1 MSGSSGR
8 PASTNT
14 QKEKTLSI
22 RTPRNSKRGVAA
34 AVTAALGVSLL
45 AMSTS
50 VGATAVATS
59 VRISGADRAATSVD
73 ASTKAAAL
81 TGAPI
86 TFNTK
91 FVVAS
96 STSYADSVTAAAL
109 AGANGA
115 TILLLPASGALSTD
129 AAARFALAENVWIV
143 GGPSAVPSSVEGAIQ
158 AASTPATVFTR
169 LGGTNRFETASAVAS
184 NIGSASIGL
193 LAAKKTVI
201 LVNSDTFADAVAAGP
216 AAWKGKHPVLLTP
229 AGSLNATTKAAII
242 ASGATQVLILGGTS
256 AISEAVAT
264 EVDAITGVDIIRIGG
279 ANRFET
285 ASLLAT
291 QLIKSV
297 GTGGLGFS
305 AVNVGLANLDAAG
318 GGADALASSP
328 YLGFATAPLLGV
340 SSSGVPAETAAWL
353 AANKATTNKL
363 HVFGG
368 TSAVSASTVDAALT
382 SAGKLADPTA
392 TLLANEKLG
401 TFAVIFSEPVPVAN
415 VTTANFQ
422 VLNANASINAAWL
435 GACPGVTC
443 ASVTASGAVNSAATI
458 FVVSV
463 PTASTNLLAGNTIQF
478 LGGTVAVADGRTV
491 AGKSLVIPADTVA
504 PVATLSATIGTSGCV
519 NTKFQVKLSEP
530 VVTTLAAAGIFTV
543 NGTAITPASATYT
556 LNGTDVTVGSAYTV
570 VGYDTAVVTITSGTL
585 GQAETLARV
594 AGKIKDAAGN
604 SAAAA
609 STTVAADNTK
619 PTVVSASAAITGT
632 TAAQVTINSALVVQ
646 AKATGVAGNSI
657 TVAVAAGASTSV
669 SVTGTAISVTV
680 ASLTTTTPSDVVA
693 AIAGSS
699 AASALV
705 NATAVTS
712 TATWTAA
719 TSTLAGGTS
728 TLKLTTNYSETIL
741 SSSVTPGDVTYDADG
756 AGVVAAVNAVVT
768 GTNAPAVS
776 GSTVV
781 TTHLLTAANQLP
793 VLNTAIAIY
802 LAGAAGDVG
811 GNPSVLKAS
820 QLIG

>member
-1 MSGSSGR
+1 M
-8 PASTNT
+8 
-14 QKEKTLSI
+14 SI
-22 RTPRNSKRGVAA
+22 RTQRNSKRGVAA
-34 AVTAALGVSLL
+34 VVTAALGVSLL
-45 AMSTS
+45 AMSNS
-50 VGATAVATS
+50 AGATATATS

-81 TGAPI
+81 GGAPA

-91 FVVAS
+91 FVVSS
-96 STSYADSVTAAAL
+96 STSYADSVAAAAL

-115 TILLLPASGALSTD
+115 TIVLLPADGSLSTG
-129 AAARFALAENVWIV
+129 AAARFTAATDVWIV
-143 GGPSAVPSSVEGAIQ
+143 GGPSAVPSSVEAAIQ
-158 AASTPATVFTR
+158 AASTPATIFTR
-169 LGGTNRFETASAVAS
+169 LGGTNRYETAAAVAS
-184 NIGSASIGL
+184 NIGSANIGL

-201 LVNSDTFADAVAAGP
+201 LANADSFADAVSAGP

-229 AGSLNATTKAAII
+229 AGSLNATTKAAIT

-256 AISEAVAT
+256 AISAAVAS
-264 EVDAITGVDIIRIGG
+264 EVDAMTGVDIVRVGG

-285 ASLLAT
+285 ASLLASV
-291 QLIKSV
+291 LITSV
-297 GTGGLGFS
+297 GAGGLGFS
-305 AVNVGLANLDAAG
+305 AVNVGIANLDAAG

-328 YLGFATAPLLGV
+328 YLGFANAVLLGV

-353 AANKATTNKL
+353 AANKATTTTL

-368 TSAVSASTVDAALT
+368 TSAVADSTVSSALT

-415 VTTANFQ
+415 VTVAKFQ
-422 VLNANASINAAWL
+422 VLNANASINSAWTA
-435 GACPGVTC
+435 G
-443 ASVTASGAVNSAATI
+443 ASVSASGAVNSAATI

-504 PVATLSATIGTSGCV
+504 PVATLSATIGTAGGAA
-519 NTKFQVKLSEP
+519 NKFQVKVSEP
-530 VVTTLAAAGIFTV
+530 VVTPLAAAGIFTV

-556 LNGTDVTVGSAYTV
+556 LNGTDVTAGGAFTV
-570 VGYDTAVVTITSGTL
+570 VGYDTAVVTTAASL
-585 GQAETLARV
+585 GQAETLALV

-609 STTVAADNTK
+609 STTVAADNVA
-619 PTVVSASAAITGT
+619 PTVVSATAAITT
-632 TAAQVTINSALVVQ
+632 TATAQLVLQSNLLVQ
-646 AKATGVAGNSI
+646 AKTAGVAGNAV
-657 TVAVAAGASTSV
+657 TVTVTAAAAAGAATV
-669 SVTGTAISVTV
+669 SVTSNAITIDTS
-680 ASLTTTTPSDVVA
+680 ATTTA
-693 AIAGSS
+693 ATVKAALDAST

-705 NATAVTS
+705 TS
-712 TATWTAA
+712 TVLVPAGTFTAA
-719 TSTLAGGTS
+719 AAANLAGGTS
-728 TLKLTTNYSETIL
+728 TLKLTTTYSEAVLTATG
-741 SSSVTPGDVTYDADG
+741 SSASYDADG
-756 AGVVAAVNAVVT
+756 AGAVVAVAGETVAP
-768 GTNAPAVS
+768 NAPVTS

-811 GNPSVLKAS
+811 GNPSAAKAS
-820 QLIG
+820 QIIG

>member
-14 QKEKTLSI
+14 QKEKPLSI
-22 RTPRNSKRGVAA
+22 RTQRNSKRGVAA
-34 AVTAALGVSLL
+34 VVTAALGVSLL
-45 AMSTS
+45 AMSNS
-50 VGATAVATS
+50 AGATATATS

-81 TGAPI
+81 GGAPA

-91 FVVAS
+91 FVVSS
-96 STSYADSVTAAAL
+96 STSYADSVAAAAL

-115 TILLLPASGALSTD
+115 TIVLLPADGSLSTG
-129 AAARFALAENVWIV
+129 AAARFTAATDVWIV
-143 GGPSAVPSSVEGAIQ
+143 GGPSAVPSSVEAAIQ
-158 AASTPATVFTR
+158 AASTPATIFTR
-169 LGGTNRFETASAVAS
+169 LGGTNRYETAAAVAS
-184 NIGSASIGL
+184 NIGSANIGL

-201 LVNSDTFADAVAAGP
+201 LANADSFADAVSAGP

-229 AGSLNATTKAAII
+229 AGSLNATTKAAIT

-256 AISEAVAT
+256 AISAAVAS
-264 EVDAITGVDIIRIGG
+264 EVDAMTGVDIVRVGG

-285 ASLLAT
+285 ASLLASV
-291 QLIKSV
+291 LITSV
-297 GTGGLGFS
+297 GAGGLGFS
-305 AVNVGLANLDAAG
+305 AVNVGIANLDAAG

-328 YLGFATAPLLGV
+328 YLGFANAVLLGV

-353 AANKATTNKL
+353 AANKATTTTL

-368 TSAVSASTVDAALT
+368 TSAVADSTVSSALT

-415 VTTANFQ
+415 VTTAKFQ

-435 GACPGVTC
+435 GACPGITC
-443 ASVTASGAVNSAATI
+443 ASVTASGAVDGAATI

-504 PVATLSATIGTSGCV
+504 PVATLSATIGTAGGAA
-519 NTKFQVKLSEP
+519 NKFQVKVSEP
-530 VVTTLAAAGIFTV
+530 VVTPLAAAGIFTV

-556 LNGTDVTVGSAYTV
+556 LNGTDVTAGGAFTV
-570 VGYDTAVVTITSGTL
+570 VGYDTAVVTTAASL
-585 GQAETLARV
+585 GQAETLALV

-609 STTVAADNTK
+609 STTVAADNVA
-619 PTVVSASAAITGT
+619 PTVVSATAAITT
-632 TAAQVTINSALVVQ
+632 TATAQLVLQSNLLVQ
-646 AKATGVAGNSI
+646 AKTAGVAGNAV
-657 TVAVAAGASTSV
+657 TVTVTAAAAAGAATV
-669 SVTGTAISVTV
+669 SVTSNAITIDTS
-680 ASLTTTTPSDVVA
+680 ATTTA
-693 AIAGSS
+693 ATVKAALDAST

-705 NATAVTS
+705 TS
-712 TATWTAA
+712 TVLVPAGTFIAA
-719 TSTLAGGTS
+719 GSANLAGGTS
-728 TLKLTTNYSETIL
+728 TLKLTTTYSEAVLTATG
-741 SSSVTPGDVTYDADG
+741 SSASYDADG
-756 AGVVAAVNAVVT
+756 AGAVVAVAGETAAP
-768 GTNAPAVS
+768 NAPVAS

-781 TTHLLTAANQLP
+781 TTHLLTLATQLP
-793 VLNTAIAIY
+793 VLNTATAGY

-811 GNPSVLKAS
+811 GNPSAAKAS
-820 QLIG
+820 QIIG

>member
-34 AVTAALGVSLL
+34 VVTAALGVSLL
-45 AMSTS
+45 AMSNS
-50 VGATAVATS
+50 AGATATATS

-73 ASTKAAAL
+73 ASTKAAAFV
-81 TGAPI
+81 GAPV

-109 AGANGA
+109 AGANNA
-115 TILLLPASGALSTD
+115 TIVLLPADGSLSTG
-129 AAARFALAENVWIV
+129 AAARFAAATDVWIV

-184 NIGSASIGL
+184 NIGSANIGS

-201 LVNSDTFADAVAAGP
+201 LVNSDNFADAVAAGP

-242 ASGATQVLILGGTS
+242 ASGASQVLILGGTS
-256 AISEAVAT
+256 AISEAVAN
-264 EVDAITGVDIIRIGG
+264 EVDAITGVDIVRIGG

-353 AANKATTNKL
+353 AANKATTTTL
-363 HVFGG
+363 HIFGG
-368 TSAVSASTVDAALT
+368 TSAVADSTVSSALT

-392 TLLANEKLG
+392 TLIAREKLG
-401 TFAVIFSEPVPVAN
+401 TFAVIFSEPVPVVN

-422 VLNANASINAAWL
+422 VLNANASVNAAWTA
-435 GACPGVTC
+435 GAT
-443 ASVTASGAVNSAATI
+443 VTASGAVNNAATI

-463 PTASTNLLAGNTIQF
+463 PSAAANLLAGNTIQL

-491 AGKSLVIPADTVA
+491 AGTSLVIPADTVA
-504 PVATLSATIGTSGCV
+504 PVATLSATIGTAGGTA
-519 NTKFQVKLSEP
+519 TKFQVKLSEP
-530 VVTTLAAAGIFTV
+530 VVTPLAAPATGIFTV
-543 NGTAITPASATYT
+543 NGTAITPASAVYT
-556 LNGTDVTVGSAYTV
+556 LNGTDVTAGGAFTV
-570 VGYDTAVVTITSGTL
+570 VGYDTAVVTTAANL
-585 GQAETLARV
+585 GQAETLALV

-609 STTVAADNTK
+609 STVVAADNVA
-619 PTVVSASAAITGT
+619 PTVVSATAAITA
-632 TAAQVTINSALVVQ
+632 TATAQLVLQSNLLVQ
-646 AKATGVAGNSI
+646 AKTAGVAGNAV
-657 TVAVAAGASTSV
+657 TVTVTAAAAAGAATV
-669 SVTGTAISVTV
+669 SVTSNAITV
-680 ASLTTTTPSDVVA
+680 DTSATTTA
-693 AIAGSS
+693 ATVKAALDAST

-705 NATAVTS
+705 TTTVLAPAGVFV
-712 TATWTAA
+712 AA
-719 TSTLAGGTS
+719 GSAALAGGTS
-728 TLKLTTNYSETIL
+728 TLKLTTTYSEAIL
-741 SSSVTPGDVTYDADG
+741 TATGSSASYDADG
-756 AGVVAAVNAVVT
+756 AGAVVAVAGETTAP
-768 GTNAPAVS
+768 NAPVAS

-781 TTHLLTAANQLP
+781 TTHLLTLATQLP
-793 VLNTAIAIY
+793 VLNTAAAGY
-802 LAGAAGDVG
+802 LGGAAGDVG
-811 GNPSVLKAS
+811 GNPSVLKLA

>member
-1 MSGSSGR
+1 M
-8 PASTNT
+8 
-14 QKEKTLSI
+14 SI
-22 RTPRNSKRGVAA
+22 RTQRNSKRGVAA
-34 AVTAALGVSLL
+34 VVTAALGVSLL
-45 AMSTS
+45 AMSNS
-50 VGATAVATS
+50 AGATATATS

-81 TGAPI
+81 GGAPA

-91 FVVAS
+91 FVVSS
-96 STSYADSVTAAAL
+96 STSYADSVAAAAL

-115 TILLLPASGALSTD
+115 TIVLLPADGSLSTG
-129 AAARFALAENVWIV
+129 AAARFTAATDVWIV
-143 GGPSAVPSSVEGAIQ
+143 GGPSAVPSSVEAAIQ
-158 AASTPATVFTR
+158 AASTPATIFTR
-169 LGGTNRFETASAVAS
+169 LGGTNRYETAAAVAS
-184 NIGSASIGL
+184 NIGSANIGL

-201 LVNSDTFADAVAAGP
+201 LANADSFADAVSAGP

-229 AGSLNATTKAAII
+229 AGSLNATTKAAIT

-256 AISEAVAT
+256 AISAAVAS
-264 EVDAITGVDIIRIGG
+264 EVDAMTGVDIVRVGG

-285 ASLLAT
+285 ASLLASV
-291 QLIKSV
+291 LITSV
-297 GTGGLGFS
+297 GAGGLGFS
-305 AVNVGLANLDAAG
+305 AVNVGIANLDAAG

-328 YLGFATAPLLGV
+328 YLGFANAVLLGV

-353 AANKATTNKL
+353 AANKATTTTL

-368 TSAVSASTVDAALT
+368 TSAVADSTVSSALT

-415 VTTANFQ
+415 VTTAKFQ
-422 VLNANASINAAWL
+422 VLNANASINNAWTA
-435 GACPGVTC
+435 G
-443 ASVTASGAVNSAATI
+443 ASVSASGAVDGAATI

-504 PVATLSATIGTSGCV
+504 PVATLSATIGTAGGAA
-519 NTKFQVKLSEP
+519 NKFQVKVSEP
-530 VVTTLAAAGIFTV
+530 VVTPLAAAGIFTV

-556 LNGTDVTVGSAYTV
+556 LNGTDVTAGGAFTV
-570 VGYDTAVVTITSGTL
+570 VGYDTAVVTTAASL
-585 GQAETLARV
+585 GQAETLALV

-609 STTVAADNTK
+609 STTVAADNVA
-619 PTVVSASAAITGT
+619 PTVVSATAAITT
-632 TAAQVTINSALVVQ
+632 TATAQLVLQSNLLVQ
-646 AKATGVAGNSI
+646 AKTAGVAGNAV
-657 TVAVAAGASTSV
+657 TVTVTAAAAAGAATV
-669 SVTGTAISVTV
+669 SVTSNAITIDTS
-680 ASLTTTTPSDVVA
+680 ATTTA
-693 AIAGSS
+693 ATVKAALDAST

-705 NATAVTS
+705 TS
-712 TATWTAA
+712 TVLVPAGTFIAA
-719 TSTLAGGTS
+719 GSANLAGGTS
-728 TLKLTTNYSETIL
+728 TLKLTTTYSEAVLTATG
-741 SSSVTPGDVTYDADG
+741 SSASYDADG
-756 AGVVAAVNAVVT
+756 AGAVVAVAGETAAP
-768 GTNAPAVS
+768 NAPVAS

-781 TTHLLTAANQLP
+781 TTHLLTLATQLP
-793 VLNTAIAIY
+793 VLNTATAGY

-811 GNPSVLKAS
+811 GNPSAAKAS
-820 QLIG
+820 QIIG